1 MRTNADYQTFLSNFD
16 RAAPPEGLLD
26 EVLLRI
32 YGVQR
37 RWTRVRTALFGFC
50 AVAAGALLVPAWGAL
65 QNELALS
72 GFTRFVSLAFSDWS
86 TIITYG
92 KDLGISLLESLPVFS
107 AVAVLGLLL
116 AFMASLGGLVRNAE
130 AGRRSFTIKIT

>member
-72 GFTRFVSLAFSDWS
+72 GFTRFISLAFSDWS
-86 TIITYG
+86 AIITYG
-92 KDLGISLLESLPVFS
+92 KDLGISLLESLPVLS

>member
-130 AGRRSFTIKIT
+130 AGRRSFTMKAA

>member
-1 MRTNADYQTFLSNFD
+1 MQTNTDYQTFLSHFD
-16 RAAPPEGLLD
+16 RPAPPEDLLD
-26 EVLLRI
+26 KVLLRI

-37 RWTRVRTALFGFC
+37 RRTRVRTALFGFC
-50 AVAAGALLVPAWGAL
+50 AVAAGALLVPAWGAF

-86 TIITYG
+86 AIITYG

-116 AFMASLGGLVRNAE
+116 AFMASLGGLVRNVE
-130 AGRRSFTIKIT
+130 AGRRSFTMKAA